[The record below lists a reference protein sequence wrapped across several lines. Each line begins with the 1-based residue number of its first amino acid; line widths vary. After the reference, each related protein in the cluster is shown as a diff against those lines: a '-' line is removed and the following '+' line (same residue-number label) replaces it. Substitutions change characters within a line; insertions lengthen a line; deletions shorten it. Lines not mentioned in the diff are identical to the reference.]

1 MLVFD
6 AHLVL
11 DHGRLLTGPP
21 TLMGKNLGDVG
32 DGGCDAR
39 MPLWI
44 SVCLCLAGVAG
55 WLGDPSKL
63 ADGPVVAA
71 AGTSIR
77 PKPAIDPAA
86 TNTATSTVPQEA
98 PTPASAAKTD
108 SRVTNNGIRISGPS
122 QENRFVSVP
131 RFFKRGDIPNFAQ
144 AVVNGAPLPTQC
156 DTKNR
161 WPDGSLKFAIIS
173 FIVPKITSHGTQVS
187 FQNQISG
194 NNQGYLEQ
202 KDMLDEAYDFD
213 GTIQLTGKLSHS
225 ISAHSML
232 QAGHFRYW
240 LRGPI
245 VTAVIIEDR
254 SGRSEDV
261 NTDGGDGNPLHPIFE
276 AWFYPV
282 SHKVELSFTLEN
294 SWASS
299 TPAKSARNQDLE
311 LTLSTGHAAPAVRL
325 RQSTFTQHVFTRWRR
340 AFWIGSDPPPI
351 HINWNPGYLLQTG
364 AYPNWDTDA
373 LPNASAISSLS
384 APDAKL
390 NPARFTIPGYDD
402 INATKGKGLGGI
414 GRYDQALNAGGQSD
428 WIGPAT
434 TWDIMYL
441 LTGDPV
447 MEHMMVTNADL
458 AGRFPIW
465 YREADHKA
473 GSGHF
478 FDRPNS
484 GTVETYG
491 RVISINARQQVTLN
505 LNNWRPGCPG
515 EEHDA
520 INFPGLPNLGG
531 WGASQDTSH
540 APDYGYIP
548 YTLTGKYY
556 YLEQLQMDAAW
567 SVGWYVGCFTA
578 NPEPESY
585 YRQGYLGVIP
595 NVSRIAAWAIRT
607 MTYAA
612 FISPD
617 GEPEGP
623 YFTDKVRNNVAM
635 LEGEHAAALSVKDSA
650 DRTAAYNYGK
660 VDVFT
665 QASNPSPLGAW
676 RADDCAGPTP
686 WNEVGCYATPA
697 NNMTAAASGAEATFM
712 EGFLLVT
719 LGMVNQLGIADT
731 TPLLQIGAKRYFQ
744 VLLNPKV
751 NHYLI
756 EQYVYP
762 TRNAS
767 GWVKDWDTYQKL
779 YGRLPN
785 GWHGNESREDTDNAY
800 GLIAMSALSYMA
812 SLNVDGYSGQEA
824 WQWFYS
830 NRPHLRACS
839 NYSPKFCIKPLAR
852 N

>member
-1 MLVFD
+1 M
-6 AHLVL
+6 
-11 DHGRLLTGPP
+11 R
-21 TLMGKNLGDVG
+21 
-32 DGGCDAR
+32 
-39 MPLWI
+39 LWI
-44 SVCLCLAGVAG
+44 SICLCLAVATG
-55 WLGDPSKL
+55 CVVNAALHATASAPSAAEK
-63 ADGPVVAA
+63 PVTASPVLEGAA
-71 AGTSIR
+71 
-77 PKPAIDPAA
+77 
-86 TNTATSTVPQEA
+86 NTAGEAVPQETANSLA
-98 PTPASAAKTD
+98 PGA
-108 SRVTNNGIRISGPS
+108 VTSSGINNGVTISGAS

-131 RFFKRGDIPNFAQ
+131 RFFRQGDIPNFAL
-144 AVVNGAPLPTQC
+144 AVANGTPLLTQC
-156 DTKNR
+156 DAKNR
-161 WPDGSLKFAIIS
+161 WPDGSLKFAIMS
-173 FIVPKITSHGTQVS
+173 FIIPKITSHGSEVR
-187 FQNQISG
+187 FQNQRSG
-194 NNQGYLEQ
+194 NNEGYLEQ
-202 KDMLDEAYDFD
+202 KDMLNNTNDFD
-213 GTIQLTGKLSHS
+213 GTIQVDGKVSHS
-225 ISAHSML
+225 ISARSML

-261 NTDGGDGNPLHPIFE
+261 NTDGGTGNPLHPIFE
-276 AWFYPV
+276 AWFYPA
-282 SHKVELSFTLEN
+282 SQKVEIGFTLEN

-299 TPAKSARNQDLE
+299 TVAKSARNQDLE

-325 RQSTFTQHVFTRWRR
+325 KQSRFTQFVFTRWRR
-340 AFWIGSDPPPI
+340 AFWIGPDPAAI
-351 HINWNPGYLLQTG
+351 RIYWNPKYLLQTG
-364 AYPNWDTDA
+364 AYPDWDTDA
-373 LPNASAISSLS
+373 LPNASALAGEAAVNSR
-384 APDAKL
+384 L

-402 INATKGKGLGGI
+402 YAATKGKGSGGI
-414 GRYDQALNAGGQSD
+414 GRYDQALNAAGQAD

-447 MEHMMVTNADL
+447 MGQMMVTNADL

-465 YREADHKA
+465 YREADHNA
-473 GSGHF
+473 GSGRY

-484 GTVETYG
+484 GTVDTYG
-491 RVISINARQQVTLN
+491 RVISVNARQQVTLN

-515 EEHDA
+515 EERDV

-567 SVGWYVGCFTA
+567 SVGAYVGCFNP

-585 YRQGYLGVIP
+585 ARQGHLGVIP

-607 MTYAA
+607 MAYAA

-617 GEPEGP
+617 GEPESP
-623 YFTDKVRNNVAM
+623 YFADKVRNNVAM
-635 LEGEHAAALSVKDSA
+635 LEGEHGVALSVKDSP

-665 QASNPSPLGAW
+665 QASNPSPSGAW

-686 WNEVGCYATPA
+686 WNQVGCYASAA
-697 NNMTAAASGAEATFM
+697 NNMTPAAYGAEATFM
-712 EGFLLVT
+712 EGFVLFS
-719 LGMVNQLGIADT
+719 LGMVDQLGIADT
-731 TPLLQIGAKRYFQ
+731 TPLLQFTARRYFH
-744 VLLNPKV
+744 VLSDPKI

-762 TRNAS
+762 TRTAS

-779 YGRLPN
+779 YGQLP
-785 GWHGNESREDTDNAY
+785 GAWHGYDSREGTDNAY
-800 GLIAMSALSYMA
+800 GLIAMSALSYMVR
-812 SLNVDGYSGQEA
+812 LNVDGYSGRDA
-824 WQWFYS
+824 WQWYYL
-830 NRPHLRACS
+830 NRPHLAACS
-839 NYSPKFCIKPLAR
+839 TYSPKFCIKPLMR
-852 N
+852 D